1 VTRSRIVSLTLLGLG
16 TVCIVAGVFGLFGL
30 FVALIVL
37 GVLLVA
43 ADLLVP
49 NR

>member
-1 VTRSRIVSLTLLGLG
+1 VTRSRVVSLALLGVG
-16 TVCIVAGVFGLFGL
+16 AACIVVGVFGLFGL

-49 NR
+49 SR